1 MEFGDSAKPDYLK
14 CGTNSV
20 LQLRIVSCFLAE
32 IFLSFVYGEKITAIK
47 AQTMGLSSNNGLRK
61 LFGNLIAEH
70 QRQPRVKSKSQKR
83 NHCEVRCDI
92 IVVGRVSNFVI
103 LFNILLFIFCF

>member
-1 MEFGDSAKPDYLK
+1 MLQITSNKCEPDQISEK
-14 CGTNSV
+14 KTS
-20 LQLRIVSCFLAE
+20 LQLSNKLTNKRQVVSCFLAE
-32 IFLSFVYGEKITAIK
+32 IFLSFVYGEKIAAIK

-61 LFGNLIAEH
+61 LFGNLIAAEH

-92 IVVGRVSNFVI
+92 IV
-103 LFNILLFIFCF
+103 

>member
-1 MEFGDSAKPDYLK
+1 M
-14 CGTNSV
+14 
-20 LQLRIVSCFLAE
+20 LAE

-92 IVVGRVSNFVI
+92 IV
-103 LFNILLFIFCF
+103 